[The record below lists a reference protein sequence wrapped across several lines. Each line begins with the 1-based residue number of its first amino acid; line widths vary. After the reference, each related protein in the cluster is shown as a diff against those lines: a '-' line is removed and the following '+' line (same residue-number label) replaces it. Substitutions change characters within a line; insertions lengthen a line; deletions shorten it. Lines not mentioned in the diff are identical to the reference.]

1 MWARF
6 CGARCAMSCRKR
18 DEYVIAVNIEVMRAL
33 VRMRELLT
41 SNHELAQRFQQLEAR
56 IQKILTTH
64 DEAIVG

>member
-1 MWARF
+1 
-6 CGARCAMSCRKR
+6 MSCRKR